1 VSAISCIFVLL
12 DLLLAF
18 DAARRPASVWAAAD
32 RRKNF
37 WVPLLALFGVVM
49 VIPYGIGVF
58 PRLVEAERAPAG
70 NDFRKEPSSPSPFEK
85 SSGHRS

>member
-1 VSAISCIFVLL
+1 MGKVVSAISWIIVLL

-18 DAARRPASVWAAAD
+18 DAARRPASAWAAAD
-32 RRKNF
+32 RKKAF

-58 PRLVEAERAPAG
+58 PRLVEAARVPTGSE
-70 NDFRKEPSSPSPFEK
+70 FSKQPSSPFEK
-85 SSGHRS
+85 S